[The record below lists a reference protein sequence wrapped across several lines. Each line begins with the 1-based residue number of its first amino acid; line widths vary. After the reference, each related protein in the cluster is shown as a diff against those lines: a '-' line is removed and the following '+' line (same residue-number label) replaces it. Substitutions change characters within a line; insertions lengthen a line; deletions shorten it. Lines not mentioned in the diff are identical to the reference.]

1 MHQHHPKRHLMNLL
15 AGWSVEQLEP
25 RTLLSSVFSLS
36 KLPVFTATSGDI
48 NDFKNGPL
56 GNAGMHLADL
66 YSEYKTFVRK
76 SGSANGFES
85 KKEPLLQ
92 YQGASVAVTIRTR
105 GTMPDTSTF
114 IHHIGG
120 ELIYRDSTYGTVDA
134 WIPISQLTTLSTN
147 GIVAN
152 LNPAYAPANLH
163 PGHRR

>member
-1 MHQHHPKRHLMNLL
+1 MPACTWL
-15 AGWSVEQLEP
+15 
-25 RTLLSSVFSLS
+25 TC
-36 KLPVFTATSGDI
+36 TANI
-48 NDFKNGPL
+48 KP
-56 GNAGMHLADL
+56 
-66 YSEYKTFVRK
+66 FVRK
-76 SGSANGFES
+76 GGTANGFES

-152 LNPAYAPANLH
+152 QTGPTPQTFTQDMADNHAR
-163 PGHRR
+163 PG